1 MPGTRYSEQ
10 RSNADDG
17 RETRGRFS
25 IGTLYVHQKTLVF
38 MSTHTNDPLWRT
50 ALSGAQILF
59 VAFGATV
66 LVPLLTG
73 LNPSL
78 ALLGAGIGTLVFQ
91 VCTKRQVPIYLG
103 SSFAF
108 IAPII
113 YSAQTWGMPA
123 TFGALAA
130 ASFFYYVAAVLVK
143 WRGVGFIHTLLPP
156 VVIGPV
162 VMVIGLG
169 LAGVAVKMATGKA
182 GDTQV
187 VSYSTALAVAA
198 ISLTATMLTA
208 IRARRLLKLVPILVG
223 VAVGYA
229 VSFLFGI
236 VDFSKV
242 LDAPWIG
249 LPEFGRPEFNLAA
262 ILFMIPVAIAPIVE
276 HVGGILA
283 IGSVVGKDFTE
294 RPGLHRSLLGDGLAV
309 NLAGLFG
316 GPPVTTYGEVT
327 GAVMLTKNFNPAIMT
342 WAACFAILMAFVGK
356 FGAFLQTIP
365 LPVMGGIMMLL
376 FGSIASIG
384 LKTLLDARLDLM
396 NPRNLCIVSVTLVTG
411 IGGLGVEIGSFSL
424 QGISLCGVLAVLLNL
439 ILPQA
444 RESATQ

>member
-1 MPGTRYSEQ
+1 M
-10 RSNADDG
+10 NAVK
-17 RETRGRFS
+17 EP
-25 IGTLYVHQKTLVF
+25 V
-38 MSTHTNDPLWRT
+38 WRT

-91 VCTKRQVPIYLG
+91 LCTRREVPIYLG

-108 IAPII
+108 IAPVI
-113 YSAQTWGMPA
+113 YSVQTWGMPA
-123 TFGALAA
+123 TLGALAS
-130 ASFFYYVAAVLVK
+130 ASFFYYVAAGLVK
-143 WRGVGFIHTLLPP
+143 WRGVNFIHHLLPP

-169 LAGVAVKMATGKA
+169 LAQVAVSMATGKA
-182 GDTQV
+182 GEQQLV
-187 VSYSTALAVAA
+187 PYGTALSVAA
-198 ISLTATMLTA
+198 ISLLATMLTA
-208 IRARRLLKLVPILVG
+208 IRAKGLLKLVPILVG
-223 VAVGYA
+223 VVVGYA
-229 VSFLFGI
+229 VSLFMGI

-242 LDAPWIG
+242 TQAAWLAIPD
-249 LPEFGRPEFNLAA
+249 FGKPEFNLAA

-283 IGSVVGKDFTE
+283 IGSVTGKDFTE
-294 RPGLHRSLLGDGLAV
+294 SPGLHRTLLGDGLAV
-309 NLAGLFG
+309 NIAGLFG

-327 GAVMLTKNFNPAIMT
+327 GAVMLTRNFNPVVMT

-365 LPVMGGIMMLL
+365 MPVMGGIMMLL
-376 FGSIASIG
+376 FGSIAGIG
-384 LKTLLDARLDLM
+384 LKTIMDGRVDLSSA
-396 NPRNLCIVSVTLVTG
+396 RNLCIVSVTLVTG
-411 IGGLGVEIGSFSL
+411 IGGLGLTIGSFSL

-439 ILPQA
+439 LLP
-444 RESATQ
+444 REPAAN

>member
-1 MPGTRYSEQ
+1 MTTVNEP
-10 RSNADDG
+10 
-17 RETRGRFS
+17 
-25 IGTLYVHQKTLVF
+25 V
-38 MSTHTNDPLWRT
+38 WRT

-108 IAPII
+108 IGPVI
-113 YSAQTWGMPA
+113 YSVQTWGMPA
-123 TFGALAA
+123 TLGALAS
-130 ASFFYYVAAVLVK
+130 ASFFYYVAAGLVK
-143 WRGVGFIHTLLPP
+143 WRGVGFIHRLLPP

-169 LAGVAVKMATGKA
+169 LAQVAVSMATGKA
-182 GDTQV
+182 GDQQV
-187 VSYSTALAVAA
+187 VPYGMALSIAT
-198 ISLTATMLTA
+198 ISLLATMLTA
-208 IRARRLLKLVPILVG
+208 IRAKKLLKLVPILVG
-223 VAVGYA
+223 VAVGYV
-229 VSFLFGI
+229 VSIFMGV

-242 LDAPWIG
+242 TEAAWIAV
-249 LPEFGRPEFNLAA
+249 PNFGKPEFNLAA

-283 IGSVVGKDFTE
+283 IGSVTGKDFTE
-294 RPGLHRSLLGDGLAV
+294 SPGLHRTLLGDGLAV
-309 NLAGLFG
+309 NIAGLFG

-327 GAVMLTKNFNPAIMT
+327 GAVMLTKNYNPVVMT
-342 WAACFAILMAFVGK
+342 YAACFAILMAFVGK

-365 LPVMGGIMMLL
+365 MPVMGGIMMLL
-376 FGSIASIG
+376 FGSIAGIG
-384 LKTLLDARLDLM
+384 LKTIMDGKVDLSSA
-396 NPRNLCIVSVTLVTG
+396 RNLCIVSVTLVTG
-411 IGGLGVEIGSFSL
+411 IGGLGVTIGSFSL

-439 ILPQA
+439 VLP
-444 RESATQ
+444 REPDAQ

>member
-1 MPGTRYSEQ
+1 
-10 RSNADDG
+10 
-17 RETRGRFS
+17 
-25 IGTLYVHQKTLVF
+25 
-38 MSTHTNDPLWRT
+38 MSSSHEPVWRT

-78 ALLGAGIGTLVFQ
+78 ALLGAGIGTLIFQ
-91 VCTKRQVPIYLG
+91 FCTKRQVPIYLG

-113 YSAQTWGMPA
+113 YSAHTWGMPA

-130 ASFFYYVAAVLVK
+130 ASFFYYVAALLVK
-143 WRGVGFIHTLLPP
+143 WRGVGLIHKLLPP

-169 LAGVAVKMATGKA
+169 LAAVAVSMATGKA
-182 GDTQV
+182 GNTQV
-187 VSYSTALAVAA
+187 VPYGTALTVAA
-198 ISLTATMLTA
+198 ISLLATMLTA
-208 IRARRLLKLVPILVG
+208 IRAKGLLKLVPILVG
-223 VAVGYA
+223 VAVGYV
-229 VSFLFGI
+229 VSIFFGI

-242 LDAPWIG
+242 INAPWIG
-249 LPEFGRPEFNLAA
+249 VPEFGHPEFNLAA

-283 IGSVVGKDFTE
+283 IGSVVGRDFTDK
-294 RPGLHRSLLGDGLAV
+294 PGLHRTLLGDGLAV
-309 NLAGLFG
+309 SVAGLFG

-327 GAVMLTKNFNPAIMT
+327 GAVMLTKNYNPVIMT

-365 LPVMGGIMMLL
+365 MPAMGGIMMLL
-376 FGSIASIG
+376 FGSIAGIG
-384 LKTLLDARLDLM
+384 LKTLLDAKLDLM

-439 ILPQA
+439 LLPQP
-444 RESATQ
+444 REASTH

>member
-1 MPGTRYSEQ
+1 
-10 RSNADDG
+10 
-17 RETRGRFS
+17 
-25 IGTLYVHQKTLVF
+25 
-38 MSTHTNDPLWRT
+38 MSTAQDPVWRT

-91 VCTKRQVPIYLG
+91 LCTKREVPIYLG

-108 IAPII
+108 IAPVI
-113 YSAQTWGMPA
+113 YSVQTWGMPA
-123 TFGALAA
+123 TMGALAS
-130 ASFFYYVAAVLVK
+130 ASFFYYVAAGLVK
-143 WRGVGFIHTLLPP
+143 WRGVGFIHRLLPP

-169 LAGVAVKMATGKA
+169 LAQVAVSMATGKA
-182 GDTQV
+182 GDQQV
-187 VSYSTALAVAA
+187 VPYGTALSVAA
-198 ISLTATMLTA
+198 ISLAATMLTA
-208 IRARRLLKLVPILVG
+208 IRARGLLKLVPILVG
-223 VAVGYA
+223 VVVGYI
-229 VSFLFGI
+229 VSLFLGI

-242 LDAPWIG
+242 TQAAWLAVPD
-249 LPEFGRPEFNLAA
+249 FGKPEFNLAA

-283 IGSVVGKDFTE
+283 IGSVTGKDFTE
-294 RPGLHRSLLGDGLAV
+294 SPGLHRTLLGDGLAV
-309 NLAGLFG
+309 NIAGLFG

-327 GAVMLTKNFNPAIMT
+327 GALMLTRNFNPVVMT

-365 LPVMGGIMMLL
+365 MPVMGGIMMLL
-376 FGSIASIG
+376 FGSIAGIG
-384 LKTLLDARLDLM
+384 LKTIMDGRVDLS
-396 NPRNLCIVSVTLVTG
+396 NARNLCIVSVTLVTG
-411 IGGLGVEIGSFSL
+411 IGGLGVTIGSFSL

-439 ILPQA
+439 LLPPA
-444 RESATQ
+444 VAETK